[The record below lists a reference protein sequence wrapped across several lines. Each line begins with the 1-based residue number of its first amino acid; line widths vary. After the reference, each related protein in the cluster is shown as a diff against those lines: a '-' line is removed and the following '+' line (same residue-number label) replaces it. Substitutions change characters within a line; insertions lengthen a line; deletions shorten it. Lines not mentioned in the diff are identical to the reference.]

1 MPDDVTHEQYMQIC
15 MNLLA
20 MADVIAQMLGW
31 EKSCGCNRELGWAIA
46 SDKIIIQL
54 ESLFKEG
61 QGE

>member
-1 MPDDVTHEQYMQIC
+1 MPDDVIHEQYMQIC
-15 MNLLA
+15 MDLLA
-20 MADVIAQMLGW
+20 MADVIAQMPGW
-31 EKSCGCNRELGWAIA
+31 EKSCECNRELGWAIA